1 MARSTVEAQLAALR
15 KQRELLNKKEQ
26 LLLGKSHEKVLAR
39 ILQIAKEAG
48 LTPAAISKAFAE
60 IKPGKTAKTAKPAKK
75 GSLAG
80 KKIPPK
86 YRNPANPLQTWTGRG
101 VTPSWVQALK
111 SSGTL
116 ESAFIGSA
124 PAAAQTTL

>member
-39 ILQIAKEAG
+39 ILQIAKDAG
-48 LTPAAISKAFAE
+48 LTPAAIAKAFAE
-60 IKPGKTAKTAKPAKK
+60 IKPGKTAKTAK
-75 GSLAG
+75 
-80 KKIPPK
+80 
-86 YRNPANPLQTWTGRG
+86 PANPLQTWTGRG

-116 ESAFIGSA
+116 ESAFIGST
-124 PAAAQTTL
+124 PAAA